1 MSTLPDARAVSS
13 QRSPAAKK
21 RKERSESSIER
32 VAAAAERKLRR
43 WEEIPLSMEDLA
55 ASEQYLVEEFRSDAV
70 GYGARSLVSLASGV
84 YTCLALRGAPKA
96 PCMLLQELEEDGVGG
111 VLLSEEQA
119 KQFIA
124 DALPA
129 KFAWECPSQG
139 PKLPSFTLVKGVS
152 SKPKSAK
159 TSGSSSTNDAPG
171 FGPDSLVHGSS
182 ELLQ

>member
-13 QRSPAAKK
+13 QRSPAKK

-43 WEEIPLSMEDLA
+43 WEEIPVSMEDLA
-55 ASEQYLVEEFRSDAV
+55 ASAQNLVEEFRSDAV
-70 GYGARSLVSLASGV
+70 GNGARSLVSLPSGV

-111 VLLSEEQA
+111 VLLQA
-119 KQFIA
+119 KQFMA

-139 PKLPSFTLVKGVS
+139 PKSPSFTLVKGVT

-159 TSGSSSTNDAPG
+159 TSASPSTKDAPG
-171 FGPDSLVHGSS
+171 FGPS

>member
-13 QRSPAAKK
+13 QRSPAKK

-32 VAAAAERKLRR
+32 AAAAAERKLRR
-43 WEEIPLSMEDLA
+43 WEEIPVSMEDLA
-55 ASEQYLVEEFRSDAV
+55 ASAQNLVEEFRSDAV
-70 GYGARSLVSLASGV
+70 GNGARSLVSLPSGV

-139 PKLPSFTLVKGVS
+139 PKSPSFTLVKGVT

-159 TSGSSSTNDAPG
+159 TSASLSTNDAPG
-171 FGPDSLVHGSS
+171 FGPDSLVHGRS